1 MLRRDQLCPG
11 PRACPYVLMANP
23 RATDGSARCGEC
35 PAALLDE
42 YLASQAGQLIQQTI
56 DLDFAIQAGVTIH
69 LSDISYPEFLLLRFL
84 SEERNRFHEEEM
96 KKATSR
102 GR

>member
-1 MLRRDQLCPG
+1 MLRRSQLCPG
-11 PRACPYVLMANP
+11 PGQCSYVLMANP
-23 RATDGSARCGEC
+23 AASANAPPCDEC

-42 YLASQAGQLIQQTI
+42 YLASPAGQLIHQTI
-56 DLDFAIQAGVTIH
+56 DLDFAIQAGVAIR

-96 KKATSR
+96 KKASR